1 MRARAPGRPGDSN
14 GESAGRA
21 DQLECRHQ
29 CAASFGEPRRSRG
42 ERARTHRL
50 VRGTLP
56 LPAAAAAA
64 VFCPLRG
71 PLVADAAA
79 AVCCLVAHAGA
90 STWSKWAKLVKLS
103 AVSLRRLVPQPGQ
116 SGRNW
121 SNCLLSR
128 CARLCA
134 GPSLPLRLSSI
145 FCAGLYVFLRLRLSC
160 ASMSCPGSAPA
171 GTRSDSSLNW
181 SKWAKPAPPFQTG
194 QNKQPKSPTSAPAA
208 HRFRAGRKAA
218 RGRPDRLSVAYWSHQ
233 LSESSVRASYP
244 SPSLLS
250 EPPIRVSYP
259 SRPSESFGGGGR

>member
-1 MRARAPGRPGDSN
+1 MSGPCRCLYPRRAPVAPVVAVPCALARMRARAPGRPGDSN

-103 AVSLRRLVPQPGQ
+103 AVSLRTLVRGPQPAAAAVFY
-116 SGRNW
+116 
-121 SNCLLSR
+121 LLCGS
-128 CARLCA
+128 
-134 GPSLPLRLSSI
+134 LRLSAAAAVVCLHELPRI
-145 FCAGLYVFLRLRLSC
+145 
-160 ASMSCPGSAPA
+160 
-171 GTRSDSSLNW
+171 GTRRDAVGFVVKLVKVGETGTPISNW
-181 SKWAKPAPPFQTG
+181 SK
-194 QNKQPKSPTSAPAA
+194 
-208 HRFRAGRKAA
+208 
-218 RGRPDRLSVAYWSHQ
+218 
-233 LSESSVRASYP
+233 
-244 SPSLLS
+244 
-250 EPPIRVSYP
+250 
-259 SRPSESFGGGGR
+259 

>member
-1 MRARAPGRPGDSN
+1 MERAPAGLTNLNAGT
-14 GESAGRA
+14 SALLLSA
-21 DQLECRHQ
+21 N
-29 CAASFGEPRRSRG
+29 RG
-42 ERARTHRL
+42 EVAENGLGLTGWCAGLCLCLRLRLRLSSALCAGLLLRTRL
-50 VRGTLP
+50 R
-56 LPAAAAAA
+56 
-64 VFCPLRG
+64 
-71 PLVADAAA
+71 
-79 AVCCLVAHAGA
+79 
-90 STWSKWAKLVKLS
+90 LS
-103 AVSLRRLVPQPGQ
+103 AVSLRTLVPQPGQ